1 MSAQRTSGGGLG
13 EPGEDLSWADAVRR
27 ELEDLRLRAL
37 EAAAEAGLALGGA
50 ELDGAKRSARRLV
63 ELEPYRESGYR

>member
-1 MSAQRTSGGGLG
+1 
-13 EPGEDLSWADAVRR
+13 VRR

-37 EAAAEAGLALGGA
+37 EAAAEAGPALGGA
-50 ELDGAKRSARRLV
+50 ELDGAKRSARTLD